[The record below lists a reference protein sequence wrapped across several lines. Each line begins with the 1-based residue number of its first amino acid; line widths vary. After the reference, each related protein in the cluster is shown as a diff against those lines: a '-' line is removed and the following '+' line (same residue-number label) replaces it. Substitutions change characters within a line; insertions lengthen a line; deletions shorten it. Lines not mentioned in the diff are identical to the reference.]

1 MKKKLFSPKTLMV
14 GGLCLLCV
22 ATLVGVLYLTSTPK
36 STFTPEGD
44 TSVGTNDKW
53 EDNSE
58 SLPTDVNTQKPADGQ
73 TDTDAENQMDDK
85 YQVVSESED
94 ETVIN
99 MTPPAEKP
107 KAPEASGAAGVP
119 NDKKP
124 NPDNSVPA
132 APPAGGDCVPSAP
145 EKKPEPSQP
154 GKVYDPVF
162 GWIELSPGVGE
173 TVDSDGDPDKMVGSM
188 GD

>member
-1 MKKKLFSPKTLMV
+1 MKKKLFSPKVLTA

-22 ATLVGVLYLTSTPK
+22 AILVGVLYLTSTPT
-36 STFTPEGD
+36 STFTPEGN
-44 TSVGTNDKW
+44 TSVNANDQW
-53 EDNSE
+53 EDNNG
-58 SLPTDVNTQKPADGQ
+58 SLPAGGNTQKSADGKAG
-73 TDTDAENQMDDK
+73 TDGGEQPDDK

-107 KAPEASGAAGVP
+107 EAPDAP

-124 NPDNSVPA
+124 NPDNSVPD
-132 APPAGGDCVPSAP
+132 APPAGGSCIPSTP

-154 GKVYDPVF
+154 GMVNDPVF
-162 GWIELSPGVGE
+162 GWTEVPPAQGESIDNDKDPNKIVGN
-173 TVDSDGDPDKMVGSM
+173 M
-188 GD
+188 G